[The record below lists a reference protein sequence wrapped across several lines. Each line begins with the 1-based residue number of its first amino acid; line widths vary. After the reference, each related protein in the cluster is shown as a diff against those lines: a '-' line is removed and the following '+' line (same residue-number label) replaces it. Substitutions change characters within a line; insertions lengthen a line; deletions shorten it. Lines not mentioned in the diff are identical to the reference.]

1 MPKPQTGVVRST
13 RNNSFM
19 ISALTVLSMCILLAV
34 IFFAIYV
41 KFSKNVVVPASS
53 SECRQEPGQQGKIIP
68 VEEVDENVETALYYQ
83 MVEAGHSGRRNHLT
97 NVEI

>member
-1 MPKPQTGVVRST
+1 
-13 RNNSFM
+13 
-19 ISALTVLSMCILLAV
+19 MCILLAV

-97 NVEI
+97 NVEIWMLKSDLNVATLILLYNASISL